1 MMNYNLETA
10 EQALEILKKAH
21 EEAQMTIGNLMIDV
35 KKINPDA
42 DLTNELASQSILTMH
57 FENVGQF
64 LLKIK
69 DEGK

>member
-1 MMNYNLETA
+1 
-10 EQALEILKKAH
+10 
-21 EEAQMTIGNLMIDV
+21 MIDV